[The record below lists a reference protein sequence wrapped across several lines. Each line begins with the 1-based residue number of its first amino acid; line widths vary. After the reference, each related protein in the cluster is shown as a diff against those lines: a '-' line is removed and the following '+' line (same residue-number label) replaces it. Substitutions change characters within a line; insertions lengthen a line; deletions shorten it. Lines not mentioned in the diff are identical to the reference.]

1 MLPLNHLATGVLAE
15 VIRRQ
20 PASAARTTFAW
31 SVAVG
36 PAVARATTVE
46 LRDGV
51 LAVTPK
57 DPRWA
62 QEIQRSCEVI
72 VGRLCALLGP
82 GAVDSL
88 RVLDAPRTSHLGPRS
103 HA

>member
-1 MLPLNHLATGVLAE
+1 MLPLNTFATGVLAE

-36 PAVARATTVE
+36 PAIARATTVE
-46 LRDGV
+46 LRDGI
-51 LAVTPK
+51 LAVTAK

-62 QEIQRSCEVI
+62 QEIQRSAETI
-72 VGRLCALLGP
+72 VNRLRILLGS
-82 GAVDSL
+82 GVVNSL
-88 RVLDAPRTSHLGPRS
+88 RVVDDPRTSNIGPRS